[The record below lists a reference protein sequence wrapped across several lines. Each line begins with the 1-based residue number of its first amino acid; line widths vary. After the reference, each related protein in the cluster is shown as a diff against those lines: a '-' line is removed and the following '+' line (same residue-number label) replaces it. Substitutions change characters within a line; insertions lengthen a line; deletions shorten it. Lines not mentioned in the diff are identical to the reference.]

1 LSGTRW
7 LEKGGCV
14 RGGSAMVVVV
24 RDRGE
29 RRRMQAQAGVG
40 SRRDEWYR
48 IRDVVISA
56 DSRERREVGGDGSKE
71 VV

>member
-1 LSGTRW
+1 
-7 LEKGGCV
+7 
-14 RGGSAMVVVV
+14 MVVVV